1 MPPAFFSKWTLLLSR
16 LGVTN
21 ADSQRLSALPLTQR
35 LAVASCAAIA
45 LYVVTLIS
53 QQFSSPEA
61 VVILLASMGASSV
74 LLFALP
80 NSPLA
85 KPWSFLAG
93 HLIPAGIGL
102 ACSHLFTDLALM
114 AAVTIGLVLFC
125 MYLFECMHPPG
136 GATALVP
143 VIASP
148 QGLLPVDFLWYP
160 VGLNV
165 AVMLLMALLLHK
177 FVLKRQILP
186 MPTTPFD
193 PVHQHHDAPPLK
205 RLGVQAEDLMSA
217 LNSADTVLDIREQDL
232 ELLYQQAQQRAFARQ
247 HQSLVCADIMSRDLI
262 VVSPDSTLV
271 DAWQLLQQHKV
282 QLLPVVDLNKKLL
295 GVISLEDFLQ
305 DIPRSDY
312 RTFSKY
318 FSIFA
323 FQLADKKRLQRP
335 VSELMRQHPVT
346 TSEEQH
352 VVALVPL
359 LADAGLHHIPVLNT
373 QQQLTGIIS
382 QSDLI
387 AALYQLQLQQGAA
400 VRVQAL

>member
-1 MPPAFFSKWTLLLSR
+1 MPPAFFSKWTLLLAR
-16 LGVTN
+16 LGLTQ
-21 ADSQRLSALPLTQR
+21 ADSQRLSALPFTQR
-35 LAVASCAAIA
+35 LKVACCAAVA
-45 LYVVTLIS
+45 LYLVTLIS
-53 QQFSSPEA
+53 QQLSSPDA
-61 VVILLASMGASSV
+61 AVILLASMGASSV

-93 HLIPAGIGL
+93 HFIPACIGL

-114 AAVTIGLVLFC
+114 AAVTIALVLFC

-148 QGLLPVDFLWYP
+148 QGLLPLDFLWYP
-160 VGLNV
+160 VGLNML
-165 AVMLLMALLLHK
+165 VMFCIALLLNK
-177 FVLKRQILP
+177 LILKRQILP
-186 MPTTPFD
+186 APTQAFD

-247 HQSLVCADIMSRDLI
+247 HQHLLCADIMSQDLI
-262 VVSPDSTLV
+262 TVSPDSSLV
-271 DAWQLLQQHKV
+271 DAWQLLQQHKI
-282 QLLPVVDLNKKLL
+282 QLLPVVDVHKNLL
-295 GVISLEDFLQ
+295 GVISLVDLLQ
-305 DIPRSDY
+305 DIPKSDY

-318 FSIFA
+318 FSA
-323 FQLADKKRLQRP
+323 FVYQFKDKKRLQRS
-335 VSELMRQHPVT
+335 VADLMRRQVVT
-346 TSEEQH
+346 TREEQNI
-352 VVALVPL
+352 VALVPL
-359 LADAGLHHIPVLNT
+359 LADLGLHHIPVVNP
-373 QQQLTGIIS
+373 QQQLTGMIS

-387 AALYQLQLQQGAA
+387 AALYQLQLQQGALA
-400 VRVQAL
+400 KEQ